1 MKLIALNLVFLAF
14 FVKFGICSFSTF
26 FSEYSLGNEDDYYN
40 EYPGADYEV
49 EKIPLAAVPRRPR
62 GRLGGNRAY
71 RQLFSPFA
79 RPAPSSSGFLSQ
91 FTTGRPTWTP
101 YPGTLVTLQLL
112 SQLQIVPIL
121 NIFFRIGVMNCNRP
135 NCARLFRSFKFKP
148 GQGKCK

>member
-1 MKLIALNLVFLAF
+1 MSVSSIKINAYRNKSSSTFIQTAFQINLIITMKLIALNLVLLAI
-14 FVKFGICSFSTF
+14 FVKFSICSFSTF

-91 FTTGRPTWTP
+91 FTTSRPTWTP
-101 YPGTLVTLQLL
+101 YPGT
-112 SQLQIVPIL
+112 
-121 NIFFRIGVMNCNRP
+121 
-135 NCARLFRSFKFKP
+135 
-148 GQGKCK
+148 